1 MKKKLFF
8 SKAVHVGVGYMI
20 CALSLASLTGCHKK
34 ANPANTIEYS
44 NIMGI
49 AEGTADFKSTDSP
62 EINIKDIKSY
72 VGQEIDYSSGIDVK
86 NVENFDDF
94 QMWVDATGVDIYTAG
109 RYTATYQ
116 FVFGEKTLEK
126 TIGITVLDR
135 EEVSGGLSAENQG
148 NASNN
153 NGDSNQG
160 SSGIDNTG
168 ESGNNQNSGNPPVE
182 NQGNVSEN
190 NGDNSSSNQGP
201 SDENHAGVPNGGSSG
216 ENNTGS
222 SNNGSS
228 GENNTGSS
236 NNGSSGENNTGSSN
250 NGSSGGNNTGS
261 SNNGSSGGNNAGS
274 SNNGS
279 SGENNTEASTEHREI
294 VTSSQSAT
302 KKPSTIGYTNIELLS
317 GKFVKLKCTSAR
329 YIVST
334 RTDESQTVKNDR
346 TYQVSKLVITFNTGE
361 ERVLETV
368 EKAIS

>member
-1 MKKKLFF
+1 MKKKLFL
-8 SKAVHVGVGYMI
+8 SKAVNAGIGCMI
-20 CALSLASLTGCHKK
+20 CALALVSLTGCHKK
-34 ANPANTIEYS
+34 ASPANTIEYS

-126 TIGITVLDR
+126 TIGITILER

-148 NASNN
+148 NASGEN
-153 NGDSNQG
+153 NGSNQG
-160 SSGIDNTG
+160 SSGNNTG
-168 ESGNNQNSGNPPVE
+168 EAGEAGNNQNGGNPPAE
-182 NQGNVSEN
+182 NQGNAPDN
-190 NGDNSSSNQGP
+190 NGDSSNPNQGP
-201 SDENHAGVPNGGSSG
+201 ADGNNAGVPNGGSSG
-216 ENNTGS
+216 
-222 SNNGSS
+222 
-228 GENNTGSS
+228 
-236 NNGSSGENNTGSSN
+236 
-250 NGSSGGNNTGS
+250 
-261 SNNGSSGGNNAGS
+261 GNNAGG
-274 SNNGS
+274 SNGGS
-279 SGENNTEASTEHREI
+279 SSGNNAGGSNGGSSSGNNAGASTEHREI
-294 VTSSQSAT
+294 VTSSQSST

-368 EKAIS
+368 EKAVS

>member
-8 SKAVHVGVGYMI
+8 SKAVHVGVGCMI

-160 SSGIDNTG
+160 SSGIENTG

-228 GENNTGSS
+228 GENNIGSS
-236 NNGSSGENNTGSSN
+236 NNASSGENNT
-250 NGSSGGNNTGS
+250 
-261 SNNGSSGGNNAGS
+261 GS

>member
-8 SKAVHVGVGYMI
+8 SKAVHVGVGCMI

-216 ENNTGS
+216 ENNIGS
-222 SNNGSS
+222 SNNASS
-228 GENNTGSS
+228 GENNT
-236 NNGSSGENNTGSSN
+236 
-250 NGSSGGNNTGS
+250 
-261 SNNGSSGGNNAGS
+261 GS

>member
-8 SKAVHVGVGYMI
+8 SKAVHVGVGCMI

-201 SDENHAGVPNGGSSG
+201 SDENHAGVPNSGSSG

-236 NNGSSGENNTGSSN
+236 NNGSSGENNAGSSN
-250 NGSSGGNNTGS
+250 GGSSGG
-261 SNNGSSGGNNAGS
+261 
-274 SNNGS
+274 
-279 SGENNTEASTEHREI
+279 NNTEASTEHREI

>member
-8 SKAVHVGVGYMI
+8 SKAVHVGVGCMI

-168 ESGNNQNSGNPPVE
+168 ESGNNQNSGNPPAE

-228 GENNTGSS
+228 GENNA
-236 NNGSSGENNTGSSN
+236 GSSN
-250 NGSSGGNNTGS
+250 NGSSGG
-261 SNNGSSGGNNAGS
+261 
-274 SNNGS
+274 
-279 SGENNTEASTEHREI
+279 NNTEASTEHREI
-294 VTSSQSAT
+294 VTSSQFAT

>member
-8 SKAVHVGVGYMI
+8 SKAVHVGVGCMI

-153 NGDSNQG
+153 NSDSNQG

-168 ESGNNQNSGNPPVE
+168 ESGNNQNSGNPPAE

-228 GENNTGSS
+228 GENNAGSS
-236 NNGSSGENNTGSSN
+236 NG
-250 NGSSGGNNTGS
+250 GSSGG
-261 SNNGSSGGNNAGS
+261 
-274 SNNGS
+274 
-279 SGENNTEASTEHREI
+279 NNTEASTEHREI

>member
-8 SKAVHVGVGYMI
+8 SKAVHMGVGCMI

-228 GENNTGSS
+228 GENNIGSS
-236 NNGSSGENNTGSSN
+236 NNASSGENNT
-250 NGSSGGNNTGS
+250 
-261 SNNGSSGGNNAGS
+261 GS

>member
-8 SKAVHVGVGYMI
+8 SKAVHVGVGCMI

-168 ESGNNQNSGNPPVE
+168 ESGNNQN
-182 NQGNVSEN
+182 
-190 NGDNSSSNQGP
+190 
-201 SDENHAGVPNGGSSG
+201 
-216 ENNTGS
+216 
-222 SNNGSS
+222 
-228 GENNTGSS
+228 
-236 NNGSSGENNTGSSN
+236 
-250 NGSSGGNNTGS
+250 
-261 SNNGSSGGNNAGS
+261 
-274 SNNGS
+274 
-279 SGENNTEASTEHREI
+279 
-294 VTSSQSAT
+294 
-302 KKPSTIGYTNIELLS
+302 
-317 GKFVKLKCTSAR
+317 
-329 YIVST
+329 
-334 RTDESQTVKNDR
+334 
-346 TYQVSKLVITFNTGE
+346 
-361 ERVLETV
+361 
-368 EKAIS
+368 IS

>member
-8 SKAVHVGVGYMI
+8 SKAVNAGIGCMI
-20 CALSLASLTGCHKK
+20 CALALGSLAGCHKK
-34 ANPANTIEYS
+34 ASPTSTIEYS

-49 AEGTADFKSTDSP
+49 AEGTADFKSTNSP

-86 NVENFDDF
+86 NVENLDDF

-116 FVFGEKTLEK
+116 FIFGEKTLEK
-126 TIGITVLDR
+126 TIGITVLNK

-148 NASNN
+148 NASGENN
-153 NGDSNQG
+153 SGSNQNY
-160 SSGIDNTG
+160 SNTNHTG
-168 ESGNNQNSGNPPVE
+168 EVSETGNNQNGGNLSAGNE
-182 NQGNVSEN
+182 GNVSGN
-190 NGDNSSSNQGP
+190 NGDNINQNQGP
-201 SDENHAGVPNGGSSG
+201 SDGNNAGTPNGGSSD
-216 ENNTGS
+216 
-222 SNNGSS
+222 
-228 GENNTGSS
+228 
-236 NNGSSGENNTGSSN
+236 
-250 NGSSGGNNTGS
+250 GNNTGTPNGGS
-261 SNNGSSGGNNAGS
+261 NGSSSDGNNAGS
-274 SNNGS
+274 SNGSSSNGNNTGGSNGS
-279 SGENNTEASTEHREI
+279 SSDGNNADNSTEHREI

-302 KKPSTIGYTNIELLS
+302 KKPSTIGYANIELLS
-317 GKFVKLKCTSAR
+317 GKFVRLKCTSTR